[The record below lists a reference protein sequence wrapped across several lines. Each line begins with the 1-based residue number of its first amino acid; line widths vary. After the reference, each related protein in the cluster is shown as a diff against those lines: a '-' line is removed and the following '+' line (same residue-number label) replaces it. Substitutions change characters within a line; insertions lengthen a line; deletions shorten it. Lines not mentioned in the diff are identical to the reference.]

1 MSDLATPN
9 LIDIILLSFG
19 TWRVSQA
26 LVFET
31 GPFNLFRAVRELL
44 GFEYAEDGFVV
55 VIPETFP
62 GSVFSCVW
70 CMSFWIA
77 FPALTIFYVSPIV
90 VTFLGLWGLASAIAS
105 VIHSLSDDD
114 E

>member
-1 MSDLATPN
+1 MSQLATPN

-26 LVFET
+26 LVIET
-31 GPFNLFRAVRELL
+31 GPFNLFRVVRELL
-44 GFEYAEDGFVV
+44 GFEYAEDGL
-55 VIPETFP
+55 VIVLPESFP
-62 GSVFSCVW
+62 GTVFTCVW

-105 VIHSLSDDD
+105 LILSLSDD